1 MKGLI
6 SASKVGKS
14 IIGKFDIF
22 ALIVRKTI
30 NKYIVSCAFAVK

>member
-14 IIGKFDIF
+14 IFGHFWHF
-22 ALIVRKTI
+22 CI
-30 NKYIVSCAFAVK
+30 NG

>member
-14 IIGKFDIF
+14 IIGHFWHFCIDG
-22 ALIVRKTI
+22 
-30 NKYIVSCAFAVK
+30 